1 MTNEQYFNN
10 QFLVAMPGVVQG
22 EFDHS
27 VTLLCEHSDEG
38 AMGLVIN
45 RPTTLR
51 LRDMFTHMELE
62 ATHNVPEDTPVF
74 WGGPVQ
80 TERGFVLHGAEG
92 NWDSTLKVSDEIWLT
107 TSKDILVAISEGKGP
122 DNYIVTLGYA
132 GWTSGQLENEILEN
146 SWLNAPADKSIIF
159 DTPPSARW
167 SAAAQSLGVDPSL
180 LSSQSGHA

>member
-1 MTNEQYFNN
+1 MTDKKSLFSN
-10 QFLVAMPGVVQG
+10 QFLIAMPGVVQG

-51 LRDMFTHMELE
+51 LRDMFTHMDLD
-62 ATHNVPEDTPVF
+62 ASQHVPDDTPVF

-80 TERGFVLHGAEG
+80 TERGFVLHVPEG
-92 NWDSTLKVSDEIWLT
+92 EWDSTLKVSDDIWLT

-122 DNYIVTLGYA
+122 KDYIVTLGYA
-132 GWTSGQLENEILEN
+132 GWSGGQLESEILEN
-146 SWLNAPADKSIIF
+146 SSAIIF
-159 DTPPSARW
+159 KPPPAARW
-167 SAAAQSLGVDPSL
+167 TAAAQLLGVDPSL
-180 LSSQSGHA
+180 LSGQAGHA